1 MRNQSTVRAAQY
13 TVLAGIAAVIAAAFG
28 LSAAEL
34 NQLGHDAGWSGYWAT
49 LFPVTID
56 VYALI
61 STLVW
66 LVLAQTPEDR
76 RQAAAGAFAA
86 VGISIAGNTVEH
98 LHQAGVITISWPVV
112 VAASA
117 VPPVVMAL
125 AIHVAVRALA
135 TPTGIADAGG
145 NDADRPAWAV
155 LNETAKLDRVHEVIE
170 ALTAAGQPIT
180 GRTLAGH
187 LGTTDRTGRTYLR
200 KIATTPAPAAQPAQ
214 QA

>member
-1 MRNQSTVRAAQY
+1 MRNQSTVRAAQI

-34 NQLGHDAGWSGYWAT
+34 NQLGHDAGWSGYWAV

-66 LVLAQTPEDR
+66 LVLAQSPEDR
-76 RQAAAGAFAA
+76 RHAAAGAFAA
-86 VGISIAGNTVEH
+86 VGFSIAGNTVEH

-125 AIHVAVRALA
+125 AIHVAVNALT
-135 TPTGIADAGG
+135 TPTDTGHGQEPDVT
-145 NDADRPAWAV
+145 PTWAV
-155 LNETAKLDRVHEVIE
+155 LDEPAKLARVRDVID
-170 ALTAAGQPIT
+170 ALTTAGQPVT
-180 GRTLAGH
+180 GRTLAEH

-200 KIATTPAPAAQPAQ
+200 KVAAA
-214 QA
+214 

>member
-1 MRNQSTVRAAQY
+1 MRNQSTVRAAQI

-34 NQLGHDAGWSGYWAT
+34 NQLGHDAGWTGYWAV

-66 LVLAQTPEDR
+66 LVLAETPEDR
-76 RQAAAGAFAA
+76 RQASVGAFAA

-98 LHQAGVITISWPVV
+98 LHQAGVIPISWPVV

-125 AIHVAVRALA
+125 AIHVAVRALT
-135 TPTGIADAGG
+135 TPTDQADATT
-145 NDADRPAWAV
+145 PSWA
-155 LNETAKLDRVHEVIE
+155 LLDEAAKLARVREAIE
-170 ALTAAGQPIT
+170 ILTGTGQPIT
-180 GRTLAGH
+180 GRTLAER
-187 LGTTDRTGRTYLR
+187 LGITDRTGRTYLR
-200 KIATTPAPAAQPAQ
+200 KAQNHVPM
-214 QA
+214 

>member
-13 TVLAGIAAVIAAAFG
+13 TVLVGIAAVIAAAFG

-34 NQLGHDAGWSGYWAT
+34 NQLGHDAGWSGYWAM
-49 LFPVTID
+49 LFPITID

-98 LHQAGVITISWPVV
+98 LHQASVIPISWPVV

-117 VPPVVMAL
+117 VPPIVMAM
-125 AIHVAVRALA
+125 AIHVAVRALTA
-135 TPTGIADAGG
+135 PVNAGCDRETNQTPTWVTLDE
-145 NDADRPAWAV
+145 P
-155 LNETAKLDRVHEVIE
+155 AKLARVCQAIE
-170 ALTAAGQPIT
+170 ALTETGQPIT
-180 GRTLAGH
+180 GRALAER
-187 LGTTDRTGRTYLR
+187 LGITDRTGRTYLR
-200 KIATTPAPAAQPAQ
+200 KIAST
-214 QA
+214 

>member
-1 MRNQSTVRAAQY
+1 MRNQSTVRAARI
-13 TVLAGIAAVIAAAFG
+13 TVLAGIAAVVAAAFG

-34 NQLGHDAGWSGYWAT
+34 NQLGHDAGWSGYWAV

-66 LVLAQTPEDR
+66 LVLAQSTEDR
-76 RQAAAGAFAA
+76 RHAAAGAVAA
-86 VGISIAGNTVEH
+86 VGFSVAGNTVEH
-98 LHQAGVITISWPVV
+98 LHQARVIAIGWPVV

-135 TPTGIADAGG
+135 TPTKDGHRQEAEEA
-145 NDADRPAWAV
+145 PAWV
-155 LNETAKLDRVHEVIE
+155 TLDESAKLARVREVIDT
-170 ALTAAGQPIT
+170 LTAAGQPVT
-180 GRTLAGH
+180 GRAVADH
-187 LGTTDRTGRTYLR
+187 LGTTDRTGRTYL
-200 KIATTPAPAAQPAQ
+200 KKAGLAAPLTAITQDA
-214 QA
+214 

>member
-1 MRNQSTVRAAQY
+1 MRNQSTVRVAQY

-34 NQLGHDAGWSGYWAT
+34 NQLGHDAGWSGYWAM

-98 LHQAGVITISWPVV
+98 LHQAGVIPISWPVV

-125 AIHVAVRALA
+125 ATHVAVRAVAVPTA
-135 TPTGIADAGG
+135 TDHDENEAAV
-145 NDADRPAWAV
+145 PAWS
-155 LNETAKLDRVHEVIE
+155 LLDETAKLARVRQVIE
-170 ALTAAGQPIT
+170 TLTATGQPVT
-180 GRTLAGH
+180 GRTLAEH
-187 LGTTDRTGRTYLR
+187 LGITDRTGRTYLR
-200 KIATTPAPAAQPAQ
+200 KATQTSTTSVAV
-214 QA
+214 

>member
-13 TVLAGIAAVIAAAFG
+13 TVLVGIAAVIAAAFG

-34 NQLGHDAGWSGYWAT
+34 NQLGHDAGWSGYWAM
-49 LFPVTID
+49 LFPITID

-66 LVLAQTPEDR
+66 LVLAQTLEDR

-98 LHQAGVITISWPVV
+98 LHQAGVIPISWPVV

-135 TPTGIADAGG
+135 TSATTEPSEDCAEA
-145 NDADRPAWAV
+145 PPWAA
-155 LNETAKLDRVHEVIE
+155 LNEAAKLARVREAIE
-170 ALTAAGQPIT
+170 ALKVAGQPIT

-187 LGTTDRTGRTYLR
+187 LGTTDRTGRTYLQ
-200 KIATTPAPAAQPAQ
+200 KVASI
-214 QA
+214 

>member
-1 MRNQSTVRAAQY
+1 MRNQSTVRAAQI

-34 NQLGHDAGWSGYWAT
+34 NQLGHDAGWSGYWAM

-66 LVLAQTPEDR
+66 LVLAETPEDR

-98 LHQAGVITISWPVV
+98 LHQAGVIPISWPVV

-135 TPTGIADAGG
+135 VPTAIESGKAEKI
-145 NDADRPAWAV
+145 AWAG
-155 LNETAKLDRVHEVIE
+155 LDEPAKLARVRDVIDT
-170 ALTAAGQPIT
+170 LTATGQPVT
-180 GRTLAGH
+180 GRTIAEH
-187 LGTTDRTGRTYLR
+187 LGTTDRTGRTYLS
-200 KIATTPAPAAQPAQ
+200 KIALTLTSE
-214 QA
+214 